1 MKASFIQ
8 RIVQF
13 TLKSVG
19 YDAEKLPHAVRAV
32 TTAWDV
38 KMEQVAKTRHTER
51 CPV

>member
-32 TTAWDV
+32 TTAWD
-38 KMEQVAKTRHTER
+38 QR
-51 CPV
+51 C

>member
-19 YDAEKLPHAVRAV
+19 YDKEKLPYAVRAV
-32 TTAWDV
+32 TTAWD
-38 KMEQVAKTRHTER
+38 QH
-51 CPV
+51 C